1 MIRSQ
6 SVTKYREVADNYYWA
21 VVEEFKHTALK
32 EREEKSEHIE
42 EF

>member
-6 SVTKYREVADNYYWA
+6 SVTQYREVADKYYWA
-21 VVEEFKHTALK
+21 VFEEFKHAALK
-32 EREEKSEHIE
+32 EREEKSVHIE